1 LFQPELEECKKDS
14 VISKEINMSWE
25 IVEILTNNEQY
36 IQLFKKRIEDII
48 LRI

>member
-1 LFQPELEECKKDS
+1 
-14 VISKEINMSWE
+14 MSWE